1 MSDEIEQ
8 IIRKVTADLD
18 PFKKI
23 LSYIPGFKGYID
35 RQARRDQDKI
45 LRDSIANRFE
55 ELWQRISTI
64 QRDVISQGDLHLVDD
79 LESAAIK
86 LRAFIDRIRRAPR
99 GYSGLFDAVKI
110 NSEELARL
118 YQYDATLLALSDDV
132 SRAIDNVEA
141 SLGSDGIQAAIRH
154 LRTMAQQCVDLYE
167 RRVKVVFQEE

>member
-8 IIRKVTADLD
+8 IVRKVTGDLD

-55 ELWQRISTI
+55 ELWQRISSI
-64 QRDVISQGDLHLVDD
+64 QRDMVAQGEIQLVDD
-79 LESAAIK
+79 LEGAAVK
-86 LRAFIDRIRRAPR
+86 LRAFIDRVRRAPR

-110 NSEELARL
+110 NSDELERL
-118 YQYDATLLALSDDV
+118 YQYDATLLTFADEV

-141 SLGSDGIQAAIRH
+141 SIGSEGIAAAIRH
-154 LRTMAQQCVDLYE
+154 LRSMAQQCVDLYE
-167 RRVKVVFQEE
+167 RRAKVIFQE

>member
-8 IIRKVTADLD
+8 ILKKVSGDID

-23 LSYIPGFKGYID
+23 LSYVPGFKGYID
-35 RQARRDQDKI
+35 RQTRRDQDKI

-55 ELWQRISTI
+55 ELWQRISTL
-64 QRDVISQGDLHLVDD
+64 QRDLISQGDLALVDD

-86 LRAFIDRIRRAPR
+86 LRAFIDRVRRAPR

-110 NSEELARL
+110 NSDELERL
-118 YQYDATLLALSDDV
+118 YQYDASLLTLADEV

-141 SLGSDGIQAAIRH
+141 SFGSEGIAAAIRH

-167 RRVKVVFQEE
+167 NRAKVIFQE

>member
-8 IIRKVTADLD
+8 IVRKVTGDLD

-55 ELWQRISTI
+55 ELWQRISSI
-64 QRDVISQGDLHLVDD
+64 QRDLIAQGEIQLVDD
-79 LESAAIK
+79 LEGAAVK
-86 LRAFIDRIRRAPR
+86 LRAFIDRVRRAPR

-110 NSEELARL
+110 NSDELERL
-118 YQYDATLLALSDDV
+118 YQYDATLLTFADEV

-141 SLGSDGIQAAIRH
+141 SIGSEGIAAAIRH
-154 LRTMAQQCVDLYE
+154 LRSMAQQCVDLYE
-167 RRVKVVFQEE
+167 RRAKVIFQE

>member
-8 IIRKVTADLD
+8 IVRKVTGDLD

-55 ELWQRISTI
+55 ELWQRISSI
-64 QRDVISQGDLHLVDD
+64 QRDLIAQGEIQLVDD
-79 LESAAIK
+79 LEGAAVK
-86 LRAFIDRIRRAPR
+86 LRAFIDRVRRAPR

-110 NSEELARL
+110 NSDELERL
-118 YQYDATLLALSDDV
+118 YQYDATLLTFADEV

-141 SLGSDGIQAAIRH
+141 SIGSEGVAAAIRH
-154 LRTMAQQCVDLYE
+154 LRSMAQQCVDLYE
-167 RRVKVVFQEE
+167 RRAKVIFQE

>member
-8 IIRKVTADLD
+8 IVRKVTGDLD

-55 ELWQRISTI
+55 ELWQRISSI
-64 QRDVISQGDLHLVDD
+64 QRDMVAQGEIQLVDD
-79 LESAAIK
+79 LEGAAVK
-86 LRAFIDRIRRAPR
+86 LRAFIDRVRRAPR

-110 NSEELARL
+110 NSDELERL
-118 YQYDATLLALSDDV
+118 YQYDATLLTFADEV

-141 SLGSDGIQAAIRH
+141 SIGSEGIVAAIRH
-154 LRTMAQQCVDLYE
+154 LRSMAQQCVDLYE
-167 RRVKVVFQEE
+167 RRAKVIFQE

>member
-1 MSDEIEQ
+1 MSDEVEQ
-8 IIRKVTADLD
+8 IVRKVTGDLD

-23 LSYIPGFKGYID
+23 LSYVPGFKGYID

-45 LRDSIANRFE
+45 LRDRIASLFE

-86 LRAFIDRIRRAPR
+86 LRTFIDRIRRAPR
-99 GYSGLFDAVKI
+99 GYTGLFDAVNI
-110 NSEELARL
+110 QSDELARI
-118 YQYDATLLALSDDV
+118 YQYDATLLALSDEV

-141 SLGSDGIQAAIRH
+141 SLGSDGILAAVRH
-154 LRTMAQQCVDLYE
+154 LRTIAQQCLDLYE
-167 RRVKVVFQEE
+167 RRAKVIFEE